1 MSDNFIMFYNFIL
14 FYNFIRRRWINS
26 FLTFDKF
33 SIFDNLF
40 FYEPFKAS
48 PSQLPLLSPLSSPSQ
63 PSSALFSISTLS
75 AFRSQH
81 SILSPQTIVYEKRA
95 PTITVD
101 TLPLVPAGTNV
112 ILLN

>member
-26 FLTFDKF
+26 FLTFDNF
-33 SIFDNLF
+33 FLTISL

-48 PSQLPLLSPLSSPSQ
+48 LSQH
-63 PSSALFSISTLS
+63 SSALFSISTLS

-81 SILSPQTIVYEKRA
+81 PSLYSFSP
-95 PTITVD
+95 D
-101 TLPLVPAGTNV
+101 HC
-112 ILLN
+112 

>member
-40 FYEPFKAS
+40 FMSHSRLHY
-48 PSQLPLLSPLSSPSQ
+48 LNPLPLSSLSQ
-63 PSSALFSISTLS
+63 PYPLSALNTL
-75 AFRSQH
+75 H
-81 SILSPQTIVYEKRA
+81 SILSPQTIVNKKGC
-95 PTITVD
+95 
-101 TLPLVPAGTNV
+101 LPSR
-112 ILLN
+112 

>member
-1 MSDNFIMFYNFIL
+1 MSDNFIL

-48 PSQLPLLSPLSSPSQ
+48 L
-63 PSSALFSISTLS
+63 
-75 AFRSQH
+75 SQH
-81 SILSPQTIVYEKRA
+81 SSLYSFSP
-95 PTITVD
+95 D
-101 TLPLVPAGTNV
+101 HC
-112 ILLN
+112 

>member
-14 FYNFIRRRWINS
+14 FYNFIRHRWINS

-48 PSQLPLLSPLSSPSQ
+48 LSQ

-81 SILSPQTIVYEKRA
+81 SSLYSFSP
-95 PTITVD
+95 D
-101 TLPLVPAGTNV
+101 HC
-112 ILLN
+112 

>member
-1 MSDNFIMFYNFIL
+1 MSDSFIL
-14 FYNFIRRRWINS
+14 FYSFIVFYNFIRRRWINS

-48 PSQLPLLSPLSSPSQ
+48 L
-63 PSSALFSISTLS
+63 
-75 AFRSQH
+75 SQH
-81 SILSPQTIVYEKRA
+81 SSLYSFSPDHCKQKRA

>member
-26 FLTFDKF
+26 FLTFD
-33 SIFDNLF
+33 IFLTISL

-48 PSQLPLLSPLSSPSQ
+48 LSQ

-81 SILSPQTIVYEKRA
+81 SSLYSFSP
-95 PTITVD
+95 D
-101 TLPLVPAGTNV
+101 HC
-112 ILLN
+112 

>member
-26 FLTFDKF
+26 FLTFDIF
-33 SIFDNLF
+33 FDNLF

-81 SILSPQTIVYEKRA
+81 SSLYSFFP
-95 PTITVD
+95 D
-101 TLPLVPAGTNV
+101 HC
-112 ILLN
+112 

>member
-26 FLTFDKF
+26 FLTFDNF
-33 SIFDNLF
+33 FLTISL

-48 PSQLPLLSPLSSPSQ
+48 LSQH
-63 PSSALFSISTLS
+63 SSALFSISTLS

-81 SILSPQTIVYEKRA
+81 SSLYSFSP
-95 PTITVD
+95 D
-101 TLPLVPAGTNV
+101 HC
-112 ILLN
+112 

>member
-1 MSDNFIMFYNFIL
+1 MDKCLSYIMLIIIIMSDNFIM

-26 FLTFDKF
+26 FL
-33 SIFDNLF
+33 IFDFFLTISL

-48 PSQLPLLSPLSSPSQ
+48 PSQLPLLSPLSSLSQ
-63 PSSALFSISTLS
+63 PYPLSALNTL
-75 AFRSQH
+75 H
-81 SILSPQTIVYEKRA
+81 SLLSPQTIIHEKRA